1 MQAEDEQR
9 GGHGWVDNRWSCPR
23 RIRNYRDYHSIR
35 ESILSKSRDV
45 PPSGTARKRLC
56 EMESWI
62 DIQQA
67 GDGRRGAAVMAAAA
81 AALAARAARG

>member
-1 MQAEDEQR
+1 MSCFLNGEHTHTVRTPPALQDAPKGLLR
-9 GGHGWVDNRWSCPR
+9 AGG
-23 RIRNYRDYHSIR
+23 
-35 ESILSKSRDV
+35 DV
-45 PPSGTARKRLC
+45 
-56 EMESWI
+56 ESWI